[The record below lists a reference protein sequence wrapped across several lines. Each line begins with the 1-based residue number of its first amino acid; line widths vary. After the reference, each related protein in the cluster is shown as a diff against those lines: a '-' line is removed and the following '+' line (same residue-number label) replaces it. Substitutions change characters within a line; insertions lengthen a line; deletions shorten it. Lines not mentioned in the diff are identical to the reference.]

1 MLGDSRNDHVLVDGD
16 MNFCSKCGAKVDF
29 RVPEGD
35 DRSRFVCDMCHTVHY
50 QNPRMVVG
58 CIPES
63 DGKVLLCRRSIEPR
77 YGLWTIPAG
86 YLENGET
93 VRAAARREAEEEACA
108 KVEIAGLYSLVD
120 LPQFHQVYLIFRSRL
135 LDHDFT
141 AGAESL
147 EVRLFRE
154 EEIPWESLAFISIR
168 KTLRFYFKDRPSGV
182 FPLHVTR
189 L

>member
-1 MLGDSRNDHVLVDGD
+1 
-16 MNFCSKCGAKVDF
+16 
-29 RVPEGD
+29 
-35 DRSRFVCDMCHTVHY
+35 
-50 QNPRMVVG
+50 MVVG

-63 DGKVLLCRRSIEPR
+63 DGRVLLCRRSIEPR

-93 VRAAARREAEEEACA
+93 VPEAAKREAEEEAYA
-108 KVEIAGLYSLVD
+108 KVEIIALYSLVD

-135 LDHDFT
+135 LDHSYK

-147 EVRLFRE
+147 DVRLFSE
-154 EEIPWESLAFISIR
+154 QEIPWESLAFTSIK
-168 KTLRFYFKDRPSGV
+168 KTLRFYFRDRPSGV

>member
-1 MLGDSRNDHVLVDGD
+1 
-16 MNFCSKCGAKVDF
+16 MNFCSNCGAELDF
-29 RVPEGD
+29 RVPPGD
-35 DRSRFVCDMCHTVHY
+35 DRARFVCDRCHTVHY
-50 QNPRMVVG
+50 QNPRVVVG

-93 VRAAARREAEEEACA
+93 VLEAARREAEEEAYA
-108 KVEIAGLYSLVD
+108 KVEIIALYSVVD

-135 LDHDFT
+135 LDHNYT

-147 EVRLFRE
+147 EVRLFSE
-154 EEIPWESLAFISIR
+154 GEIPWESLAFTSIR
-168 KTLRFYFKDRPSGV
+168 KTLHLYFRDRPSGV
-182 FPLHVTR
+182 FPLRVTC

>member
-1 MLGDSRNDHVLVDGD
+1 
-16 MNFCSKCGAKVDF
+16 
-29 RVPEGD
+29 
-35 DRSRFVCDMCHTVHY
+35 
-50 QNPRMVVG
+50 MVVG

-93 VRAAARREAEEEACA
+93 VPEAARREAEEEAYA
-108 KVEIAGLYSLVD
+108 KVEIMDLYSLVD
-120 LPQFHQVYLIFRSRL
+120 LPRFHQVYLIFRSRL
-135 LDHDFT
+135 LDHNYM

-147 EVRLFRE
+147 EVRLFSE
-154 EEIPWESLAFISIR
+154 KEIPWESLAFTSIR
-168 KTLRFYFKDRPSGV
+168 KTLRFYFKDRLSGS

>member
-1 MLGDSRNDHVLVDGD
+1 
-16 MNFCSKCGAKVDF
+16 
-29 RVPEGD
+29 
-35 DRSRFVCDMCHTVHY
+35 
-50 QNPRMVVG
+50 MVVG
-58 CIPES
+58 CIPEC

-93 VRAAARREAEEEACA
+93 VPEAARREAEEEAYA
-108 KVEIAGLYSLVD
+108 KVEVIALYSLVD
-120 LPQFHQVYLIFRSRL
+120 LPRFHRVYLIFRSRL
-135 LDHDFT
+135 LDHNYM

-154 EEIPWESLAFISIR
+154 PEIPWESLAFTSIR
-168 KTLRFYFKDRPSGV
+168 KTLRFYFRDRPSGV